1 MPNTILWW
9 ALTIIPWHLHNYE
22 YFLLAYILEPSAS
35 SPLLQFMYSPW
46 LPLVM
51 TWSDT
56 HWLCLPEDIT
66 QVTKCL
72 LGTETLA
79 RTCCIHLLL
88 KCAWNEMVTQQLKS
102 LCHKIGHYTYSKHLE
117 LCPQVKTFITHIC
130 TICIVFNL
138 HKCTARQ
145 PLPFDITNQVSFK
158 CPT

>member
-9 ALTIIPWHLHNYE
+9 ALTIIPWHLHMNTFYWLT
-22 YFLLAYILEPSAS
+22 YWNQVPVLHYSSLCTAHGCHWWWHDQTHTGCVSLKTSLKWPSACWVVKPFLELVIFICYWS
-35 SPLLQFMYSPW
+35 VHGMKW
-46 LPLVM
+46 LHTM
-51 TWSDT
+51 
-56 HWLCLPEDIT
+56 
-66 QVTKCL
+66 
-72 LGTETLA
+72 
-79 RTCCIHLLL
+79 
-88 KCAWNEMVTQQLKS
+88 QLKW

-138 HKCTARQ
+138 HKCTACQ